1 MSFTTAQLDAFW
13 SRYVGMRQADV
24 FTVSRD
30 EPQFAAMLSYVWQN
44 RLYGFS
50 DYTGSPAFPD
60 NGNNKFIGRFGGI
73 HWIGPTLS

>member
-13 SRYVGMRQADV
+13 ARYVTMRQGDV
-24 FTVSRD
+24 ITVSRD
-30 EPQFAAMLSYVWQN
+30 EPQFAAMLCYVMQN

-60 NGNNKFIGRFGGI
+60 NGGNKYFGGSGI
-73 HWIGPTLS
+73 HWIGPILS